1 MTERSQ
7 IDSIR
12 STATVLEGVSADYD
26 DVLERAGNARLVLI
40 GEATHGTD
48 EFYRMR
54 AAITQ
59 RLIEERHFDGVAV
72 EGDWP
77 DCYRVNRFVRGSGGG
92 DSAAASLGEFERFP
106 RWMWRNTAVL
116 AFVEWLAAYNASR
129 PRAMHAG
136 FYGLDMYSLYR
147 SADEVI
153 GYLETVDADQAAVA
167 RQQYAALD
175 HIRDPQRYGYEA
187 VRGLRPDCSRAVRQ
201 RLAALV
207 QRADAYKAV
216 GEPEAEDAYFFAERN
231 AHVVA
236 NAESYY
242 RAMFGPRALS
252 WNMRDAHMAQTLAA
266 LQAYLRSQGRAG
278 RIVVWA
284 HNSHIGD
291 ARATDMS
298 LAGEYNLG
306 QLSRMATALG
316 PAFLVGFTT
325 YTGTV
330 RAARKWGGEGDSR
343 IVTRAVEGS
352 CEHLFYRSGLEAFY
366 MPLTPDPPAGLDE
379 PMLQRA
385 IGVLYLPETELQSH
399 YLRVRVARQFDAL
412 FHLDETHAL
421 DPLD

>member
-1 MTERSQ
+1 
-7 IDSIR
+7 
-12 STATVLEGVSADYD
+12 
-26 DVLERAGNARLVLI
+26 
-40 GEATHGTD
+40 
-48 EFYRMR
+48 
-54 AAITQ
+54 
-59 RLIEERHFDGVAV
+59 
-72 EGDWP
+72 
-77 DCYRVNRFVRGSGGG
+77 
-92 DSAAASLGEFERFP
+92 
-106 RWMWRNTAVL
+106 
-116 AFVEWLAAYNASR
+116 
-129 PRAMHAG
+129 
-136 FYGLDMYSLYR
+136 
-147 SADEVI
+147 
-153 GYLETVDADQAAVA
+153 
-167 RQQYAALD
+167 
-175 HIRDPQRYGYEA
+175 
-187 VRGLRPDCSRAVRQ
+187 
-201 RLAALV
+201 
-207 QRADAYKAV
+207 
-216 GEPEAEDAYFFAERN
+216 
-231 AHVVA
+231 
-236 NAESYY
+236 
-242 RAMFGPRALS
+242 MFGPRALS

-330 RAARKWGGEGDSR
+330 RAAREWGGEGDSR

-352 CEHLFYRSGLEAFY
+352 CEHLFYRSGLEVFY